1 MAVPSTKVVL
11 HIDAGAGADSEEQA
25 SLTERLLREIAD
37 LDVDAVERVRSGAAP
52 AGAKGDPVT
61 LATLAVTLA
70 PIALKSVTDLLQ
82 SWLSRH
88 ERASVTLESG
98 GAKITLTGTPSQEQ
112 VRMVE
117 GWMARLKA

>member
-1 MAVPSTKVVL
+1 MDIQSTKVVL
-11 HIDAGAGADSEEQA
+11 RINAGPGADS
-25 SLTERLLREIAD
+25 D
-37 LDVDAVERVRSGAAP
+37 
-52 AGAKGDPVT
+52 AKGDPVT

-98 GAKITLTGTPSQEQ
+98 GTKITLTGTPSQDQ
-112 VRMVE
+112 MRMVE
-117 GWMARLKA
+117 DWVARVKA

>member
-1 MAVPSTKVVL
+1 MDIQSTKVVL
-11 HIDAGAGADSEEQA
+11 RINAGPGADSEEES
-25 SLTERLLREIAD
+25 SLTERLQREIAD

-98 GAKITLTGTPSQEQ
+98 GTKITLTGTPSQDQ
-112 VRMVE
+112 MRMVE
-117 GWMARLKA
+117 DWVARVKA